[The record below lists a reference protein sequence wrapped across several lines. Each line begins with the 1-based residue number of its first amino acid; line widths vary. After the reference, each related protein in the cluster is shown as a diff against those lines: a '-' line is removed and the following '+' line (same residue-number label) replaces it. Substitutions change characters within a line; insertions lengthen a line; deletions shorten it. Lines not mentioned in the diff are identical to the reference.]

1 MVVKKKKNMLL
12 ICIVMVMTILF
23 CGCSENSGNTAPDD
37 KTVISCTITVEDFC
51 SDKAIEISEGG
62 TVYDVLKATGAEL
75 SARKSTHGL
84 YIEGINGR
92 FEFDEGPTSGW
103 VYTVNDER
111 ATVSCDEY
119 QVEADDVIVWEYVIN
134 YEE

>member
-23 CGCSENSGNTAPDD
+23 CGCSENSGSTAPDD
-37 KTVISCTITVEDFC
+37 KTVISCTITVEEFC

>member
-12 ICIVMVMTILF
+12 ICIVMVMTILL
-23 CGCSENSGNTAPDD
+23 CGCSENSGNTVPDD